1 MPFDFHNYFVVTGGP
16 GAGKT
21 SLIAELGRRGYASVE
36 EAGRAIIRQ
45 QRAIG
50 GTALHTANRVLF
62 RELMLG
68 HMIEHY
74 ERAGTIEPPIF
85 FDRGIPGLI
94 GYCRLIGVPVPDH
107 IRRAADVYRYND
119 TVFVTPPW
127 PEIYAQDHERRQ
139 DFAEAVR
146 TYEVVVEGYRE
157 AVYIPVEL
165 PKASVGERAD
175 FVLEQ
180 IETRAAKRG

>member
-1 MPFDFHNYFVVTGGP
+1 MTTNRQNYFVITGGP

-21 SLIAELGRRGYASVE
+21 SLVAELGRRGYACVE
-36 EAGRAIIRQ
+36 EAGRAIVRQ

-62 RELMLG
+62 RELMLA
-68 HMIEHY
+68 HMIDHY
-74 ERAGTIEPPIF
+74 RQVGATNDPVF

-94 GYCRLIGVPVPDH
+94 GYCRLIGAPVPDH
-107 IRRAADVYRYND
+107 IRRAAEVFGYND

-127 PEIYAQDHERRQ
+127 PEIYVQDHERHQ

-146 TYEVVVEGYRE
+146 TCEVVVEGYRE
-157 AVYIPVEL
+157 AGYTLLEL
-165 PKASVGERAD
+165 PKVSVAERAD
-175 FVLEQ
+175 FVLAE
-180 IETRAAKRG
+180 IKARVAKRA